1 MMRQGVVRVAGHEE
15 NFGLVTATLNPFVEV
30 FPAHLR
36 HNHISDDEIDWLLE
50 ILANLEPFASI
61 RRGQLT
67 FVFTVDTENRARLRA
82 VSPGITDG
90 DRLEVLAGLRAN
102 DIVITNPPPSLT
114 DGAATTGLRR

>member
-1 MMRQGVVRVAGHEE
+1 MRSGLFGRARFVGPARQTLTVPASAVV
-15 NFGLVTATLNPFVEV
+15 
-30 FPAHLR
+30 
-36 HNHISDDEIDWLLE
+36 
-50 ILANLEPFASI
+50 

-67 FVFTVDTENRARLRA
+67 FVFTVDSENRARLRA

-114 DGAATTGLRR
+114 DGAATTGSRR